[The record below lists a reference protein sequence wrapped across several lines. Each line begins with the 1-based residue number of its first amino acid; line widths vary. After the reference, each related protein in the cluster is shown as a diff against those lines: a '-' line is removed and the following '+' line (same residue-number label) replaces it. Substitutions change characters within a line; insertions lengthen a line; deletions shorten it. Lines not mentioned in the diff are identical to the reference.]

1 METNERQYIAK
12 LLIESSIGDEE
23 SEVRKVTSSDYRK
36 LWEGKVSELQD
47 VPCGRF
53 YTGMDTKNDVAGTK
67 TKEENDDSYN
77 LQKFVAINFKVC
89 RNAYVIRV
97 KKTIQTYLDT
107 ERFGMMQFSKLTRKE
122 ALYWLTTSGL
132 DRSSDT
138 FKVVKPLF
146 QSMALNREKKGLYE
160 FTQGDNMGK
169 YVKERMPK

>member
-1 METNERQYIAK
+1 M
-12 LLIESSIGDEE
+12 ESSIGDEE

-53 YTGMDTKNDVAGTK
+53 YTGKDTKNDVAATK
-67 TKEENDDSYN
+67 SKEENDDSYN

-107 ERFGMMQFSKLTRKE
+107 DRFGMMQFSKLTRKE
-122 ALYWLTTSGL
+122 ALY
-132 DRSSDT
+132 
-138 FKVVKPLF
+138 
-146 QSMALNREKKGLYE
+146 
-160 FTQGDNMGK
+160 
-169 YVKERMPK
+169 